1 MSLTILTADELQ
13 NLEMRAANQLGADTL
28 MKRAG
33 AAAAELIMKRLE
45 DAGVEQRRV
54 TLLVGPGNNG
64 GDALACACELRE
76 KGAVVN
82 VVLPGGRRP
91 TSALALAQ
99 LERWTQAGG
108 TTYDDP
114 YMTEKAD
121 CVVDGLFGTGLAKP
135 ITGDYLD
142 AVLWFNE
149 RQALK
154 VSLDIPSGLNPV
166 TGHWTGSYP
175 GCSADVTITFLCV
188 KSGLYMCEG
197 ADAAGE
203 IVLNELDVSVPLSP
217 LSVIGTDEF
226 PRVLRPRVKNSHK
239 GDYGSVA
246 VIGGTDIMLGG
257 NAEFMAK
264 SDLRKQGLSDELIA
278 ESNSFAETDDP
289 EILAA
294 RAALISG
301 AGRVT
306 LECRAEHAP
315 HVDMV
320 YPEIMFATKPVNLE
334 DFDAIV
340 LGCGLGTS
348 AEAKARVIEALNCQ
362 KPLILDADA
371 LNIIA
376 ADIKLQDMVLAR
388 RAPTVLTPHPGEAA
402 RLLRRDTAGVTA
414 DRVAACRELAVQ
426 TGAIVVLKGAG
437 TVISMRSS
445 RTWINP
451 TGSPMLATGGSGDV
465 LAGMIGAM
473 FAQGYDMVESVLAAV
488 YFHGLSAEGLEAGF
502 TAGEIAP
509 NAMALVHDARVSY
522 DL

>member
-54 TLLVGPGNNG
+54 TLLVGPGHNG

-246 VIGGTDIMLGG
+246 VIGGTDGMIG
-257 NAEFMAK
+257 A
-264 SDLRKQGLSDELIA
+264 S
-278 ESNSFAETDDP
+278 
-289 EILAA
+289 ILAA

>member
-45 DAGVEQRRV
+45 DAGGEQRRV

-114 YMTEKAD
+114 YMPEKAD

-135 ITGDYLD
+135 LTGDYLD

-246 VIGGTDIMLGG
+246 VIGGTDGMIG
-257 NAEFMAK
+257 A
-264 SDLRKQGLSDELIA
+264 S
-278 ESNSFAETDDP
+278 
-289 EILAA
+289 ILAA

>member
-217 LSVIGTDEF
+217 LSVIGADEF

-246 VIGGTDIMLGG
+246 VIGGTDGMIG
-257 NAEFMAK
+257 A
-264 SDLRKQGLSDELIA
+264 S
-278 ESNSFAETDDP
+278 
-289 EILAA
+289 ILAA

>member
-246 VIGGTDIMLGG
+246 VIGGTDGMIG
-257 NAEFMAK
+257 A
-264 SDLRKQGLSDELIA
+264 S
-278 ESNSFAETDDP
+278 
-289 EILAA
+289 ILAA

-451 TGSPMLATGGSGDV
+451 NGSPMLATGGSGDV

>member
-13 NLEMRAANQLGADTL
+13 NLEMRAANQLGAATL

-246 VIGGTDIMLGG
+246 VIGGTDGMIG
-257 NAEFMAK
+257 A
-264 SDLRKQGLSDELIA
+264 S
-278 ESNSFAETDDP
+278 
-289 EILAA
+289 ILAA

>member
-246 VIGGTDIMLGG
+246 VIGGTDGMIG
-257 NAEFMAK
+257 A
-264 SDLRKQGLSDELIA
+264 S
-278 ESNSFAETDDP
+278 
-289 EILAA
+289 ILAA

-509 NAMALVHDARVSY
+509 NAMALVHDARASY

>member
-246 VIGGTDIMLGG
+246 VIGGTDGMIG
-257 NAEFMAK
+257 A
-264 SDLRKQGLSDELIA
+264 S
-278 ESNSFAETDDP
+278 
-289 EILAA
+289 ILAA

-376 ADIKLQDMVLAR
+376 ADIKLQEMVLAR

>member
-99 LERWTQAGG
+99 LERWTQAGD

-246 VIGGTDIMLGG
+246 VIGGTDGMIG
-257 NAEFMAK
+257 A
-264 SDLRKQGLSDELIA
+264 S
-278 ESNSFAETDDP
+278 
-289 EILAA
+289 ILAA

-488 YFHGLSAEGLEAGF
+488 YFHGLSAGGLEAGF

>member
-188 KSGLYMCEG
+188 KSSLYMCEG

-246 VIGGTDIMLGG
+246 VIGGTDGMIG
-257 NAEFMAK
+257 A
-264 SDLRKQGLSDELIA
+264 S
-278 ESNSFAETDDP
+278 
-289 EILAA
+289 ILAA

>member
-1 MSLTILTADELQ
+1 MSLIILTADELQ

-166 TGHWTGSYP
+166 TGHWTGNYP

-246 VIGGTDIMLGG
+246 VIGGTDGMIG
-257 NAEFMAK
+257 A
-264 SDLRKQGLSDELIA
+264 S
-278 ESNSFAETDDP
+278 
-289 EILAA
+289 ILAA

-334 DFDAIV
+334 DFDALV

>member
-33 AAAAELIMKRLE
+33 AAAAELIMKRPE

-246 VIGGTDIMLGG
+246 VIGGTDGMIG
-257 NAEFMAK
+257 A
-264 SDLRKQGLSDELIA
+264 S
-278 ESNSFAETDDP
+278 
-289 EILAA
+289 ILAA

>member
-217 LSVIGTDEF
+217 LSVTGTDEF

-246 VIGGTDIMLGG
+246 VIGGTDGMIG
-257 NAEFMAK
+257 A
-264 SDLRKQGLSDELIA
+264 S
-278 ESNSFAETDDP
+278 
-289 EILAA
+289 ILAA

-348 AEAKARVIEALNCQ
+348 AEAKTRVIEALNCQ

>member
-246 VIGGTDIMLGG
+246 VIGGTDGMIG
-257 NAEFMAK
+257 A
-264 SDLRKQGLSDELIA
+264 S
-278 ESNSFAETDDP
+278 
-289 EILAA
+289 ILAA

-301 AGRVT
+301 AGCVT

>member
-135 ITGDYLD
+135 ITDDYLD

-246 VIGGTDIMLGG
+246 VIGGTDGMIG
-257 NAEFMAK
+257 A
-264 SDLRKQGLSDELIA
+264 S
-278 ESNSFAETDDP
+278 
-289 EILAA
+289 ILAA

>member
-13 NLEMRAANQLGADTL
+13 NLEMRAANQLGAGTL

-246 VIGGTDIMLGG
+246 VIGGTDGMIG
-257 NAEFMAK
+257 A
-264 SDLRKQGLSDELIA
+264 S
-278 ESNSFAETDDP
+278 
-289 EILAA
+289 ILAA

-414 DRVAACRELAVQ
+414 DRIAACRELAVQ

>member
-246 VIGGTDIMLGG
+246 VIGGTDGMIG
-257 NAEFMAK
+257 A
-264 SDLRKQGLSDELIA
+264 S
-278 ESNSFAETDDP
+278 
-289 EILAA
+289 ILAA

-414 DRVAACRELAVQ
+414 DRDTAGVTADRVAACRELAVQ

>member
-246 VIGGTDIMLGG
+246 VIGGTDGMIG
-257 NAEFMAK
+257 A
-264 SDLRKQGLSDELIA
+264 S
-278 ESNSFAETDDP
+278 
-289 EILAA
+289 ILAA

-402 RLLRRDTAGVTA
+402 RLLRR
-414 DRVAACRELAVQ
+414 VAACRELAVQ

>member
-246 VIGGTDIMLGG
+246 VIGGTDGMIG
-257 NAEFMAK
+257 A
-264 SDLRKQGLSDELIA
+264 S
-278 ESNSFAETDDP
+278 
-289 EILAA
+289 ILAA

-402 RLLRRDTAGVTA
+402 RLLRRDTA
-414 DRVAACRELAVQ
+414 ACRELAVQ

>member
-246 VIGGTDIMLGG
+246 VIGGTDGMIG
-257 NAEFMAK
+257 A
-264 SDLRKQGLSDELIA
+264 S
-278 ESNSFAETDDP
+278 
-289 EILAA
+289 ILAA

-437 TVISMRSS
+437 TVIWMRSS

>member
-246 VIGGTDIMLGG
+246 VIGGTDGMIG
-257 NAEFMAK
+257 A
-264 SDLRKQGLSDELIA
+264 S
-278 ESNSFAETDDP
+278 
-289 EILAA
+289 ILAA

-509 NAMALVHDARVSY
+509 YAMALVHDARVSY

>member
-175 GCSADVTITFLCV
+175 GCSADVTITLLCV

-246 VIGGTDIMLGG
+246 VIGGTDGMIG
-257 NAEFMAK
+257 A
-264 SDLRKQGLSDELIA
+264 S
-278 ESNSFAETDDP
+278 
-289 EILAA
+289 ILAA

>member
-246 VIGGTDIMLGG
+246 VIGGTDGMIG
-257 NAEFMAK
+257 A
-264 SDLRKQGLSDELIA
+264 S
-278 ESNSFAETDDP
+278 
-289 EILAA
+289 ILAA

-522 DL
+522 DP

>member
-246 VIGGTDIMLGG
+246 VIGGTDGMIG
-257 NAEFMAK
+257 A
-264 SDLRKQGLSDELIA
+264 S
-278 ESNSFAETDDP
+278 
-289 EILAA
+289 ILAA

-473 FAQGYDMVESVLAAV
+473 FAQGYNMVESVLAAV

>member
-1 MSLTILTADELQ
+1 MSLIILTADELQ

-246 VIGGTDIMLGG
+246 VIGGTDGMIG
-257 NAEFMAK
+257 A
-264 SDLRKQGLSDELIA
+264 S
-278 ESNSFAETDDP
+278 
-289 EILAA
+289 ILAA

-451 TGSPMLATGGSGDV
+451 TGNPMLATGGSGDV

>member
-91 TSALALAQ
+91 TSALALTQ

-121 CVVDGLFGTGLAKP
+121 FVVDGLFGTGLAKP

-246 VIGGTDIMLGG
+246 VIGGTDGMIG
-257 NAEFMAK
+257 A
-264 SDLRKQGLSDELIA
+264 S
-278 ESNSFAETDDP
+278 
-289 EILAA
+289 ILAA

>member
-1 MSLTILTADELQ
+1 MMSS
-13 NLEMRAANQLGADTL
+13 
-28 MKRAG
+28 
-33 AAAAELIMKRLE
+33 AAAAPARFIMKRLE

-246 VIGGTDIMLGG
+246 VIGGTDGMIG
-257 NAEFMAK
+257 A
-264 SDLRKQGLSDELIA
+264 S
-278 ESNSFAETDDP
+278 
-289 EILAA
+289 ILAA

>member
-121 CVVDGLFGTGLAKP
+121 CVVDGLFGTGLSKP

-246 VIGGTDIMLGG
+246 VIGGTDGMIG
-257 NAEFMAK
+257 A
-264 SDLRKQGLSDELIA
+264 S
-278 ESNSFAETDDP
+278 
-289 EILAA
+289 ILAA
-294 RAALISG
+294 RSALISG

>member
-246 VIGGTDIMLGG
+246 VIGGTDGMIG
-257 NAEFMAK
+257 A
-264 SDLRKQGLSDELIA
+264 S
-278 ESNSFAETDDP
+278 
-289 EILAA
+289 ILAA

-509 NAMALVHDARVSY
+509 NAMALVHDARGSY

>member
-246 VIGGTDIMLGG
+246 VIGGTDGMIG
-257 NAEFMAK
+257 A
-264 SDLRKQGLSDELIA
+264 S
-278 ESNSFAETDDP
+278 
-289 EILAA
+289 ILAA

-426 TGAIVVLKGAG
+426 TGAIVVLTGAG

>member
-135 ITGDYLD
+135 LTGDYLD

-246 VIGGTDIMLGG
+246 VIGGTDGMIG
-257 NAEFMAK
+257 A
-264 SDLRKQGLSDELIA
+264 S
-278 ESNSFAETDDP
+278 
-289 EILAA
+289 ILAA

>member
-121 CVVDGLFGTGLAKP
+121 GVVDGLFGTGLAKP

-246 VIGGTDIMLGG
+246 VIGGTDGMIG
-257 NAEFMAK
+257 A
-264 SDLRKQGLSDELIA
+264 S
-278 ESNSFAETDDP
+278 
-289 EILAA
+289 ILAA

>member
-135 ITGDYLD
+135 ITGDCLD

-246 VIGGTDIMLGG
+246 VIGGTDGMIG
-257 NAEFMAK
+257 A
-264 SDLRKQGLSDELIA
+264 S
-278 ESNSFAETDDP
+278 
-289 EILAA
+289 ILAA

>member
-166 TGHWTGSYP
+166 TGHWTSSYP

-246 VIGGTDIMLGG
+246 VIGGTDGMIG
-257 NAEFMAK
+257 A
-264 SDLRKQGLSDELIA
+264 S
-278 ESNSFAETDDP
+278 
-289 EILAA
+289 ILAA

>member
-217 LSVIGTDEF
+217 LSVTGTDEF

-246 VIGGTDIMLGG
+246 VIGGTDGMIG
-257 NAEFMAK
+257 A
-264 SDLRKQGLSDELIA
+264 S
-278 ESNSFAETDDP
+278 
-289 EILAA
+289 ILAA

-348 AEAKARVIEALNCQ
+348 AEAKAHVIEALNCQ

-388 RAPTVLTPHPGEAA
+388 RAPTVLTPHPSEAA

>member
-1 MSLTILTADELQ
+1 MSLIILTADELQ
-13 NLEMRAANQLGADTL
+13 NLEMRAANQLGAGTL

-246 VIGGTDIMLGG
+246 VIGGTDGMIG
-257 NAEFMAK
+257 A
-264 SDLRKQGLSDELIA
+264 S
-278 ESNSFAETDDP
+278 
-289 EILAA
+289 ILAA

-522 DL
+522 GL

>member
-175 GCSADVTITFLCV
+175 GCSADVTITFLYV

-246 VIGGTDIMLGG
+246 VIGGTDGMIG
-257 NAEFMAK
+257 A
-264 SDLRKQGLSDELIA
+264 S
-278 ESNSFAETDDP
+278 
-289 EILAA
+289 ILAA

-509 NAMALVHDARVSY
+509 NAMALVHGARLSY

>member
-1 MSLTILTADELQ
+1 MSLIILTSDELQ
-13 NLEMRAANQLGADTL
+13 NLEMRAANQLGAGTL

-246 VIGGTDIMLGG
+246 VIGGTDGMIG
-257 NAEFMAK
+257 A
-264 SDLRKQGLSDELIA
+264 S
-278 ESNSFAETDDP
+278 
-289 EILAA
+289 ILAA

>member
-13 NLEMRAANQLGADTL
+13 NLEMRAANPLGADTL

-246 VIGGTDIMLGG
+246 VIGGTDGMIG
-257 NAEFMAK
+257 A
-264 SDLRKQGLSDELIA
+264 S
-278 ESNSFAETDDP
+278 
-289 EILAA
+289 ILAA

-348 AEAKARVIEALNCQ
+348 AEAKARDIEALNSQ
-362 KPLILDADA
+362 KPLNLHADA
-371 LNIIA
+371 HNNIA
-376 ADIKLQDMVLAR
+376 ADNKLQDKVLAR

>member
-54 TLLVGPGNNG
+54 TLLVGLGNNG

-246 VIGGTDIMLGG
+246 VIGGTDGMIG
-257 NAEFMAK
+257 A
-264 SDLRKQGLSDELIA
+264 S
-278 ESNSFAETDDP
+278 
-289 EILAA
+289 ILAA